1 MTSPYTGIQ
10 KFGASLPSEPIKAKL
25 STSPSESI
33 KAKSSASLMSAINNI
48 VDTSVYEDTSEFSVE
63 SRIEDLE
70 KINLMVIRQIEN
82 TKTMLDNY
90 VRTSLLVKLK
100 HIGNH
105 IVDTLELL
113 VTLADVEENLN
124 TTTKDNV
131 IETINSQVKE
141 IKMKLDD
148 VDKFK
153 LAPYNIP
160 IEGTSTRTSP
170 DISKYLRSSGY
181 GSIQPKE
188 SLSSSIESRTYPT
201 IERPSNKFPEI
212 EAAMGLITTFITP
225 TIPTRPT
232 GIIATVGSAVST
244 TAAAA
249 KTMGEKVMGAVRETL
264 SYIDRLIGPG
274 LGLMF
279 PFVDDESTSMK
290 YYFNQMG
297 GYPDE
302 QKTTEQLE
310 EEIRQL
316 AELIKQRKQEEAT
329 RRFSSTNKYKNLCDA
344 LKL

>member
-90 VRTSLLVKLK
+90 VRSSLLVKLK

-113 VTLADVEENLN
+113 VTLEDVEKNLD

-131 IETINSQVKE
+131 IETINNQVKE

-170 DISKYLRSSGY
+170 DISRYLRSSGY

-212 EAAMGLITTFITP
+212 EAKKRLITTFITP
-225 TIPTRPT
+225 TTTRP
-232 GIIATVGSAVST
+232 GIIATVGS
-244 TAAAA
+244 AA
-249 KTMGEKVMGAVRETL
+249 KTMGEKVMAAVRETL
-264 SYIDRLIGPG
+264 LYIDRLIGPG
-274 LGLMF
+274 LADIYSSPTTLPG
-279 PFVDDESTSMK
+279 SMK

-316 AELIKQRKQEEAT
+316 AELIKQRKQEEAG